1 MKASFSNFN
10 HLKSVERIK
19 EIINSSDLNFEEK
32 DSIPSRDSL
41 TFTNGFYV
49 KCSAMF
55 VDIRGSKALT
65 EKYKRPTLARIYK
78 SYTLELVA
86 VMKCHSKVSEIN
98 IEGDCVWGVFDTP
111 YKSDIQELFSV
122 SAMVSSLIDILN
134 WQYEKKGY
142 DPISIGIG
150 IDYGR
155 TLMIKAGYKGSGIND
170 IVWMGDVVNSA
181 SALCSY
187 GNKSYSDYETM
198 VSNVVYNNLTDSD
211 QELLSWNSN
220 RQCYHGNIVNVNMN
234 NWLNEHKEK
243 EQKNKNSS
251 LYW

>member
-1 MKASFSNFN
+1 MKASFSNFD

-19 EIINSSDLNFEEK
+19 EIINTSDLNFEEK
-32 DSIPSRDSL
+32 DSIPSRDLL

-55 VDIRGSKALT
+55 VDIRDSKALT

-78 SYTLELVA
+78 SYISELVA

-111 YKSDIQELFSV
+111 YQSDIQELISV
-122 SAMVSSLIDILN
+122 SAMISSLIDILN

-142 DPISIGIG
+142 DPISVGIG

-155 TLMIKAGYKGSGIND
+155 ALMIKAGYKGSAIND
-170 IVWMGDVVNSA
+170 IVWMGDVVNRA
-181 SALCSY
+181 STLCSY

-198 VSNVVYNNLTDSD
+198 ISSIVYDNLTNHD
-211 QELLSWNSN
+211 QELFSWNPN
-220 RQCYHGNIVNVNMN
+220 RQCYHGNIVNVDMN
-234 NWLNEHKEK
+234 NWLK
-243 EQKNKNSS
+243 EQKEQKRRSS
-251 LYW
+251 FYW